1 MAKRVETKAK
11 RERDGWRVYSDKPKF
26 FGLEAGTD
34 DATWIYASHE
44 HGKIVLDMCG
54 GIDLPPA
61 RAAQFAAKVAAI
73 AAKAAKEAK
82 DGR

>member
-1 MAKRVETKAK
+1 MKATKAK
-11 RERDGWRVYSDKPKF
+11 RERDGWRVEKNTNRFFSISDGDAGYACVRYDGGPVFVYSQ
-26 FGLEAGTD
+26 GA
-34 DATWIYASHE
+34 
-44 HGKIVLDMCG
+44 
-54 GIDLPPA
+54 DLTPA